1 MFLVITT
8 SWSQNTYSIPALRMI
23 SYRTI
28 GLIEDYE
35 KFSRFSNRDDANNFI
50 SLFEKSNPLHVND
63 IIPDNK
69 MDQMLTPQH
78 YISNLKKY
86 FNQVLVSIDIDSIAF
101 PSNIN
106 NQHAIKAFVKKHVE
120 CTTKNCHISYKDS
133 MNLVLDINFEYVN
146 DSVSNFLIQKIS
158 FLYPR
163 GRFIYF
169 RTHNGRTENTNFN
182 MLINNQ
188 LYKSDN
194 KGFVKIEVLD
204 TEKSYS
210 IKSFDDVFPQSYV
223 FTNYEDFEKKSSVQ
237 DTCTSILTVDV
248 LFKPL
253 YWQTEFYASTQVGS
267 KDYSVANPYSSSM
280 INVKNEKASD
290 FGFKV
295 GYRIF
300 NNNKFT
306 GFMIKTGVSYK
317 SFSLNS
323 FVEDIQYSYNEIDSD
338 KDAYLRLI
346 QIKEFKEETSL
357 GYISVP
363 LSITRIFPFSH
374 FTIAIGLEQ
383 SMMFNLKAN
392 SSLQTNAE
400 YKGYYS
406 QFFNLTIDQNGYYD
420 FGKYQL
426 EMDNEFYAKNN
437 LFLTSLFVEFQRK
450 INNNSMISFAIIA
463 QTNTSGMVE
472 SNDKKYISRNA
483 SELYSLSSFQK
494 EYEMNNVMLQ
504 LGYSISF

>member
-1 MFLVITT
+1 MFFVITT

-106 NQHAIKAFVKKHVE
+106 NQHTIKAFVIKRVE

-169 RTHNGRTENTNFN
+169 RTHNGRTGNSNFN
-182 MLINNQ
+182 MLIDNQ

-223 FTNYEDFEKKSSVQ
+223 FKNYEDLEKKSAVQ
-237 DTCTSILTVDV
+237 DTCASILTVDV

-253 YWQTEFYASTQVGS
+253 YWQTEVYASSQVGS
-267 KDYSVANPYSSSM
+267 KDYSVANPYSLSM
-280 INVKNEKASD
+280 INVNNDKASD

-300 NNNKFT
+300 KNNKYT
-306 GFMIKTGVSYK
+306 GFMFKTGVSYK
-317 SFSLNS
+317 SFSFSS
-323 FVEDIQYSYNEIDSD
+323 FVDDIQYSYNEIDSD

-346 QIKEFKEETSL
+346 QMKELKEETSL
-357 GYISVP
+357 SYLSIP
-363 LSITRIFPFSH
+363 LSISKIIPFSH
-374 FTIAIGLEQ
+374 FSIAIGLEQ
-383 SMMFNLKAN
+383 SMMFNIKAN
-392 SSLQTNAE
+392 SRLQSNAE
-400 YKGYYS
+400 YKGYYP
-406 QFFNLTIDQNGYYD
+406 QFFNLTIEQNGYYD

-426 EMDNEFYAKNN
+426 AMDNDFYAKKS
-437 LFLTSLFVEFQRK
+437 LFLTSLYVEFQRK
-450 INNNSMISFAIIA
+450 INNNSMITFAIVA
-463 QTNTSGMVE
+463 QTNTTDMVDD
-472 SNDKKYISRNA
+472 SNKKYISRNA

-494 EYEMNNVMLQ
+494 EYEINNVMLQ
-504 LGYSISF
+504 LAYSINF